1 MRSFILTGLLATFAS
16 GCYFSPGPSPGGP
29 SSDGTITVE
38 NGSSYV
44 LAEVRVTQV
53 ASSSWGPNL
62 LGDVLYPNERLTI
75 AVACGTYDVLVSD
88 DYARDCVLGAI
99 DLCFADE
106 LWVITN
112 ATLRNCSF

>member
-1 MRSFILTGLLATFAS
+1 MRSLILSGVLAAFAS
-16 GCYFSPGPSPGGP
+16 GCFFSSGPTSAGP
-29 SSDGTITVE
+29 ASDGTITIR

-62 LGDVLYPNERLTI
+62 LGDVLYPNEQVTI
-75 AVACGTYDVLVSD
+75 TVACDTYDVLVSD
-88 DYARDCVLGAI
+88 DRARDCVLGAI

-106 LWVITN
+106 LWVIDN